1 MAFVMGVIDEL
12 IRGISRCEIG
22 IQMVGGVSTLVLTAD
37 TYVDQLGTI
46 TLAQVM
52 QDRGIVKIGQV
63 RHILAFLVFGR
74 VDLADQILLEI
85 LGLST
90 VCRKMHK

>member
-1 MAFVMGVIDEL
+1 ME
-12 IRGISRCEIG
+12 
-22 IQMVGGVSTLVLTAD
+22 GGVSTLVLTAD